1 MKNLRLLSSLCD
13 LLRQRFDFLFH
24 LLVHGLQG
32 APSIRGMGQQRQEGD
47 LRLPVV
53 APQARTSS

>member
-1 MKNLRLLSSLCD
+1 MSRCAAERLLSLLCD

-32 APSIRGMGQQRQEGD
+32 APSIRGMGSNGKKAIFAC
-47 LRLPVV
+47 P
-53 APQARTSS
+53 S